1 MLNPLIHT
9 QGEMQALK
17 FLSLDSSAK
26 STFLL
31 QRVKKLEPNIC
42 HENRHLLSLL
52 LLEYLGDPR
61 RNIQMPKS
69 LLMTAKEK
77 SRPDLSARYL
87 ILSLFTEEVLINS
100 VRGSTEFGVYSLN
113 ANKIN
118 ALRGLLH
125 VEYVRINKSKVC
137 QRG

>member
-17 FLSLDSSAK
+17 FLSLESLAK

-31 QRVKKLEPNIC
+31 QRFKKLERNIC

-52 LLEYLGDPR
+52 LLEYLGDPS

-69 LLMTAKEK
+69 LLITAKEK
-77 SRPDLSARYL
+77 ARPELSARYL
-87 ILSLFTEEVLINS
+87 IRNLFTEEVLSS
-100 VRGSTEFGVYSLN
+100 VRGSQECGVLSLN

-118 ALRGLLH
+118 ALQGLLY

-137 QRG
+137 

>member
-17 FLSLDSSAK
+17 FLSLESLAK

-31 QRVKKLEPNIC
+31 QRFKKLERNIC

-52 LLEYLGDPR
+52 LLEYLGDPS
-61 RNIQMPKS
+61 RNIQMLKS
-69 LLMTAKEK
+69 VLITAKEK
-77 SRPDLSARYL
+77 SRPELSARYL
-87 ILSLFTEEVLINS
+87 IRNLFTEEVLSS
-100 VRGSTEFGVYSLN
+100 VRGSLECGALSLN

-118 ALRGLLH
+118 ALRGLLY

-137 QRG
+137 

>member
-17 FLSLDSSAK
+17 FLSLESLAK

-31 QRVKKLEPNIC
+31 QRFKKLERNIC

-52 LLEYLGDPR
+52 LLEYLGDPS
-61 RNIQMPKS
+61 RNIQMLKS
-69 LLMTAKEK
+69 LLITAKEK
-77 SRPDLSARYL
+77 SRPELSARYL
-87 ILSLFTEEVLINS
+87 IRNLFTEEVLSS
-100 VRGSTEFGVYSLN
+100 VRGNLECGALSLN

-118 ALRGLLH
+118 ALRGLLY

-137 QRG
+137 